1 MHNDYTLA
9 PDKTE
14 VKRKIMSEYQLKIAD
29 QYNIPILNIKKMVP
43 NFFDK
48 NKYVIHCE
56 KLKLYVRLGF
66 KLKQIHRVLEVNQF
80 QWLAKT
86 IS

>member
-1 MHNDYTLA
+1 
-9 PDKTE
+9 
-14 VKRKIMSEYQLKIAD
+14 MSEYQLKIAD

-48 NKYVIHCE
+48 DKYVIHCE

-80 QWLAKT
+80 QWLAKNNIL
-86 IS
+86 ISIHQKG

>member
-1 MHNDYTLA
+1 
-9 PDKTE
+9 
-14 VKRKIMSEYQLKIAD
+14 MSEYQLKIAD

-48 NKYVIHCE
+48 DKYVIHCE